1 MRAHANG
8 RMRLAK
14 WLWNP
19 ELARHMGMLRKLLND
34 RRVRMALVG
43 LCALALVTGAVAWKM
58 GVDLAALKGLWM
70 QVNAYLVKHPAAL
83 FWALV
88 FLPGL
93 PIPTSALLFT
103 AGVVWRERPVMA
115 CVLCLLAMTLN
126 LTWTYWLAAG
136 PARRL
141 VEKLLAATAVQ
152 IPDLPRG
159 DHLKLILV
167 MKLTP
172 GIPLFFQN
180 YLLGFLRAP
189 FRLYLPISV
198 LCNGVIGIGV
208 VLSGVGLADGKLM
221 PALTGICLIAVGVI
235 LTQLVRGWLRRVKA
249 EKGKSREG

>member
-1 MRAHANG
+1 H
-8 RMRLAK
+8 RLA
-14 WLWNP
+14 
-19 ELARHMGMLRKLLND
+19 GG
-34 RRVRMALVG
+34 ALVLG
-43 LCALALVTGAVAWKM
+43 VGAILLAWKL
-58 GVDLAALKGLWM
+58 GVDGPLLKSWWRQAEGFLM
-70 QVNAYLVKHPAAL
+70 EHPWCL
-83 FWALV
+83 FLSLV

-115 CVLCLLAMTLN
+115 CALCLLAMTLN

-141 VEKLLAATAVQ
+141 VEKLLAATAIQ

-159 DHLKLILV
+159 DHLKLILIL
-167 MKLTP
+167 KLTP

-221 PALTGICLIAVGVI
+221 PALTGVSLIAVGVV
-235 LTQLVRGWLRRVKA
+235 LTQSIRGWLR
-249 EKGKSREG
+249 GKS